1 MAVRTGGACL
11 SGCLEPVVGDVSVRP
26 GTFDAVGAGILFPDA
41 QDAPGR
47 GDTHPAA
54 WNVPVGQPRCVG
66 DVPPYRATSG
76 IDACRSSVTAEARS
90 TTAGGTFT
98 RERPSFKVTWSGAP
112 VMTR

>member
-1 MAVRTGGACL
+1 MRACRGAL
-11 SGCLEPVVGDVSVRP
+11 SPSS
-26 GTFDAVGAGILFPDA
+26 GTFLYSRGRSTPSGTGILSPDA

-47 GDTHPAA
+47 KGTHPAA
-54 WNVPVGQPRCVG
+54 RNVPVGQHVPVGQPRCER
-66 DVPPYRATSG
+66 DVPAYFATSG

-90 TTAGGTFT
+90 TTAGRTFT